1 MHNALEKKIMKKIV
15 LDKNSLSDVTV
26 LSNYFLDEY
35 MPKANGEYVK
45 VYLYLLR
52 CCGSSDI
59 DFTISDIADKFDNTE
74 KDIIRAL
81 HYWEQLGL
89 ISITYDDSKEIS
101 GISIKNVMREIP
113 MSFKIV
119 PEASAEQVRVA
130 KPATNDTSSIK
141 SEPETKSKQ
150 KHSISPEKMAH
161 LTADGDIKEL
171 LYVAQTYIGKT
182 FSPTETNVILYFYDE
197 LGFST
202 ELIEFLIEYCVSN
215 NHKKLSYIESVAL
228 DWAEHNIETVTQA
241 KEYIADLS
249 NSFYPVLKAFGLTNR
264 APAAIEKSFIMKWTK
279 EYGFSMDIILD
290 ACSRTINT
298 IHQPSF
304 PYADSILQRW
314 KKKNVQSLED
324 LKNIDDEHVKKS
336 KSAAVPIAVQKNS
349 FNNFNQRT
357 YDYDALERDLL
368 KRR

>member
-1 MHNALEKKIMKKIV
+1 MKKIV

-26 LSNYFLDEY
+26 VSNYFLDEY
-35 MPKANGEYVK
+35 MPKASGEYVK
-45 VYLYLLR
+45 VYLFLLR
-52 CCGSSDI
+52 SCGNSNI

-81 HYWEQLGL
+81 NYWEQLGL
-89 ISITYDDSKEIS
+89 LSLTYDESNDIT
-101 GISIKNVMREIP
+101 GISLKNVMREFP

-119 PEASAEQVRVA
+119 PENTKAEASQN
-130 KPATNDTSSIK
+130 KPEVSEKQESIK
-141 SEPETKSKQ
+141 KPKYSV
-150 KHSISPEKMAH
+150 SPEKLAA
-161 LTADGDIKEL
+161 LTANDEIREL
-171 LYVAQTYIGKT
+171 LYIAQTYIGKPFT
-182 FSPTETNVILYFYDE
+182 PTETNIVLYFYDE
-197 LGFST
+197 LGFSP

-215 NHKKLSYIESVAL
+215 NHKKLNYIETVAL
-228 DWAEHNIETVTQA
+228 DWAEHNIETVEQA
-241 KEYIADLS
+241 KEYVSDMN

-264 APAAIEKSFIMKWTK
+264 APAAIEKSFIVKWTK
-279 EYGFSMDIILD
+279 EYGFDMDIILD

-314 KKKNVQSLED
+314 KKKNVKSLDD
-324 LKNIDDEHVKKS
+324 LKDIDDEHNKKA
-336 KSAAVPIAVQKNS
+336 KSSVSVAVSKNS

>member
-1 MHNALEKKIMKKIV
+1 MKKIV

-26 LSNYFLDEY
+26 VSNYFLDEY

-45 VYLYLLR
+45 IYLYLLR
-52 CCGSSDI
+52 CAGSSDI
-59 DFTISDIADKFDNTE
+59 DFTIETLADKFDNTE
-74 KDIIRAL
+74 KDVVRAIT
-81 HYWEQLGL
+81 YWEQLGL
-89 ISITYDDSKEIS
+89 LSVTYDEDKDIS
-101 GISIKNVMREIP
+101 GISFKNVLPEVPI
-113 MSFKIV
+113 SFKIV
-119 PEASAEQVRVA
+119 PEAVKVDSSNFENVKASVTEAAEAKASVKAEKKTKHTVSADKVA
-130 KPATNDTSSIK
+130 ALTSND
-141 SEPETKSKQ
+141 
-150 KHSISPEKMAH
+150 
-161 LTADGDIKEL
+161 DIREL
-171 LYVAQTYIGKT
+171 LYIAQTYIGKT
-182 FSPTETNVILYFYDE
+182 FTPTETNIILYFYDE

-215 NHKKLSYIESVAL
+215 NHKKLSYIETVAL
-228 DWAEHNIETVTQA
+228 DWSEHNIETIEQA
-241 KEYIADLS
+241 KDYVADMN

-264 APAAIEKSFIMKWTK
+264 APAAIEKSFILMWTK
-279 EYGFSMDIILD
+279 EYGFDMDIILD
-290 ACSRTINT
+290 ACTRTIST

-324 LKNIDDEHVKKS
+324 LKNIDEEHNKKS
-336 KSAAVPIAVQKNS
+336 KASVSVAVTKNNS